1 MCTAHRIGQRLKGA
15 GGRERCKATH
25 TMSAFFADLSAAV
38 KDGVK
43 EFSATAIQEVT
54 ETVKEGTQ
62 TVVAA
67 PQKIIESASNNSS
80 GEARDKTTGEEDG
93 ASAAGEGSVQNPL
106 KRFP

>member
-1 MCTAHRIGQRLKGA
+1 
-15 GGRERCKATH
+15 
-25 TMSAFFADLSAAV
+25 MSAFFADLSAAV

-80 GEARDKTTGEEDG
+80 GEARDKLGKRTGLRRPG
-93 ASAAGEGSVQNPL
+93 RA
-106 KRFP
+106 RFRTP